1 MSDTHAPP
9 FEDRPPDSDRVTPH
23 DELHL
28 VTYLRMPDAK
38 AGGTD
43 WREVVRTVF
52 GLDPDHSDR
61 ARQIY
66 GLTWRALDDRE
77 GLSGFTLQTQGRTK
91 GSEHRHLLSELL
103 MRFPPLPRERKSAGP
118 YPELGSPSIVGRVPD
133 HVTLAVEIWDTP
145 AIRCKPCGQIL
156 ASSSTACRPMLL
168 ESCCFFVHQF
178 TGDSLTTDPVGQRK
192 SGLPPT
198 GSSTLI

>member
-1 MSDTHAPP
+1 MYLYRVITSGQDGKLSTMSDTHAPP

-66 GLTWRALDDRE
+66 GTHLARA
-77 GLSGFTLQTQGRTK
+77 G
-91 GSEHRHLLSELL
+91 
-103 MRFPPLPRERKSAGP
+103 
-118 YPELGSPSIVGRVPD
+118 
-133 HVTLAVEIWDTP
+133 
-145 AIRCKPCGQIL
+145 
-156 ASSSTACRPMLL
+156 
-168 ESCCFFVHQF
+168 
-178 TGDSLTTDPVGQRK
+178 
-192 SGLPPT
+192 
-198 GSSTLI
+198 